1 MPFRECSNCG
11 ALVDDSNNYCPR
23 CGAPLYAQEK
33 RKSKKYIWL
42 IILAILL
49 IGGFFLKREYDS
61 YKYSENIRD
70 AYIEMA
76 NGAMN
81 AEAAGN
87 LIHSVWYN
95 SIFQIDD
102 AETNKYTRQAGGT
115 GQFYSDFNEAL
126 NLLMEDGSFQLD
138 MISLTESQIR
148 VTQLMKELSDPPEK
162 YREQYYDLK
171 SLYGAYNELLFL
183 VLNPTG
189 TLNSFTDDFNEADK
203 NCADYVVSCM
213 YLAT

>member
-11 ALVDDSNNYCPR
+11 ALVDDSNNYCPK

-33 RKSKKYIWL
+33 KKSKKYIWL
-42 IILAILL
+42 ILLAVVL
-49 IGGFFLKREYDS
+49 IGGYFLKREYDS
-61 YKYSENIRD
+61 YKYSVNIRD

-76 NGAMN
+76 TGASD
-81 AEAAGN
+81 AEAAGG

-102 AETNKYTRQAGGT
+102 AETNKFTRQSDGT
-115 GQFYSDFNEAL
+115 GSFYNDFNDAL
-126 NLLMEDGSFQLD
+126 NLLMEDRSFQLD
-138 MISLTESQIR
+138 MLALTENQAR

-171 SLYGAYNELLFL
+171 NLYGSYNELVLL